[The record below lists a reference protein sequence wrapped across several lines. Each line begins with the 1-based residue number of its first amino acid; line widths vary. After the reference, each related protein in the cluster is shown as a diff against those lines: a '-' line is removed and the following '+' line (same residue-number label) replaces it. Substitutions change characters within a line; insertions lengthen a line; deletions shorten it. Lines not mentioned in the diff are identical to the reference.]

1 VERILQRRLDKGK
14 ESRGEGNRIRR
25 EGYGG
30 VERVSADDLVHM
42 RRGDQSG
49 VYEGV
54 DALDY

>member
-1 VERILQRRLDKGK
+1 MILQRRLDKGK